1 MNDFYRGER
10 RLAVAMLVKMHPG
23 LPPPDKRSLPAALF
37 AIFLMTTL
45 LLATS
50 CTPEPQ
56 PVLRIG
62 TNVRPGYEP
71 LYLARE
77 LGYFGGDS
85 TIKLVEYTSSSET
98 QRAFQNNMI
107 DGAALTLDETLQLL
121 ALGADLDVVLVMDV
135 SHGADVI
142 LARPGTDNFKQ
153 LRNRRVGY
161 EATALGAYML
171 ARALQLADM
180 TPSDIEP
187 VALESAKHESALTS
201 GRVDAVITFEPTRTR
216 LLRAGTR
223 QVFDSSQIPGE
234 IVDVLVV
241 RGTFAE
247 NHPALV
253 EQVRES
259 WFQALG
265 YMKQSALPAAAIMA
279 EREKIGTEEFL
290 LALEGILFPDRAQN
304 HRMLDGPAPTLLGPA
319 QRLATLMV
327 ENRLIDRLPPIGP
340 RLNRANGH

>member
-171 ARALQLADM
+171 ARALQHEIDHLDG
-180 TPSDIEP
+180 ILF
-187 VALESAKHESALTS
+187 ALESAKHESALTS